1 LILDSLHVLRE
12 TETNTRLP
20 TRLTQREEEK
30 ERQRKKQK
38 EKKREGTVMSPLNE
52 DHGTTGEP
60 SINISIA
67 ASEAQLGQSLLQHEH
82 EQDPLRDDVDDLTSS
97 LLDPSPSSASPS
109 ASASA
114 SASRLNNERRPF
126 LRQESLQA
134 ARKACG
140 RMGNYL
146 AYVTLLG
153 MLVLIPTVTY
163 RALVDRHVDIAAFD
177 SAGVM
182 VCGTLIL
189 SLRLVYLHL
198 THWYMPDV
206 QKYVVRIL
214 WMVPIY
220 AIQSWLSLRFHQAR
234 IYIDSVRDLYEAYVI
249 ASFVYYLIELLGGQ
263 EALVNILHQKRET
276 QQRLG
281 QHAFPLSLILEPWE
295 LGVEFMLQC
304 KHGVLQY
311 VVL

>member
-1 LILDSLHVLRE
+1 M
-12 TETNTRLP
+12 T
-20 TRLTQREEEK
+20 
-30 ERQRKKQK
+30 
-38 EKKREGTVMSPLNE
+38 PLNE
-52 DHGTTGEP
+52 DNGDGNGTTG
-60 SINISIA
+60 
-67 ASEAQLGQSLLQHEH
+67 SEDSLLESFTQPQSQSQSQLHSQSH
-82 EQDPLRDDVDDLTSS
+82 RSHPDPLRDDDDDLTSS
-97 LLDPSPSSASPS
+97 LLAPNSSSSTTNTTSASTNNNLLPLPS
-109 ASASA
+109 
-114 SASRLNNERRPF
+114 F

-134 ARKACG
+134 ARQAVR

-146 AYVTLLG
+146 AYITLLG

-163 RALVDRHVDIAAFD
+163 HALLDKHVDVAAFD

-189 SLRLVYLHL
+189 SFRLIYLHL

-220 AIQSWLSLRFHQAR
+220 AVQSWLSLRFHNVR

-249 ASFVYYLIELLGGQ
+249 ASFVYYLMELLGGQ
-263 EALVNILHQKRET
+263 DALVNILEQKRGST
-276 QQRLG
+276 LG
-281 QHAFPLSLILEPWE
+281 HHAFPLSLLLEPWE

>member
-1 LILDSLHVLRE
+1 MPSLDEDLSLTGNVYDNGSGADSEVSLLE
-12 TETNTRLP
+12 S
-20 TRLTQREEEK
+20 LTQ
-30 ERQRKKQK
+30 
-38 EKKREGTVMSPLNE
+38 P
-52 DHGTTGEP
+52 
-60 SINISIA
+60 
-67 ASEAQLGQSLLQHEH
+67 QSQHSH
-82 EQDPLRDDVDDLTSS
+82 QDPLRDDDDDLTSS
-97 LLDPSPSSASPS
+97 LLVPNSSSHT
-109 ASASA
+109 ASADTSA
-114 SASRLNNERRPF
+114 AFPLPLPSF

-134 ARKACG
+134 ARQAVR

-146 AYVTLLG
+146 AYITLLG

-163 RALVDRHVDIAAFD
+163 HALLDKHVDTAAFD

-189 SLRLVYLHL
+189 SFRLIYLHL

-220 AIQSWLSLRFHQAR
+220 AVQSWLSLRFHNMR

-249 ASFVYYLIELLGGQ
+249 ASFVYYLMELLGGQ
-263 EALVNILHQKRET
+263 DALVNILEQKRGT
-276 QQRLG
+276 RLG
-281 QHAFPLSLILEPWE
+281 HHAFPLSLLLEPWE

>member
-1 LILDSLHVLRE
+1 MPPPPEEDLSLNGNGNGYDNGADSEV
-12 TETNTRLP
+12 
-20 TRLTQREEEK
+20 
-30 ERQRKKQK
+30 
-38 EKKREGTVMSPLNE
+38 
-52 DHGTTGEP
+52 
-60 SINISIA
+60 
-67 ASEAQLGQSLLQHEH
+67 SLLESFSQPQSQHSH
-82 EQDPLRDDVDDLTSS
+82 QDPLRDDDDDLTSS
-97 LLDPSPSSASPS
+97 LLDPISSSANTASGNTSTALPLPS
-109 ASASA
+109 
-114 SASRLNNERRPF
+114 F

-134 ARKACG
+134 ARQAVR

-163 RALVDRHVDIAAFD
+163 HALLDKHVDVAAFD

-189 SLRLVYLHL
+189 SFRLIYLHL

-220 AIQSWLSLRFHQAR
+220 AVQSWLSLRFHNVR

-249 ASFVYYLIELLGGQ
+249 ASFVYYLMELLGGQ
-263 EALVNILHQKRET
+263 DALVNILEQKRGT
-276 QQRLG
+276 RLG
-281 QHAFPLSLILEPWE
+281 HHAFPLSLLLEPWE

>member
-1 LILDSLHVLRE
+1 
-12 TETNTRLP
+12 
-20 TRLTQREEEK
+20 
-30 ERQRKKQK
+30 
-38 EKKREGTVMSPLNE
+38 MSSSNE
-52 DHGTTGEP
+52 DHSATG
-60 SINISIA
+60 NGNGDA
-67 ASEAQLGQSLLQHEH
+67 AGSEESLLESLSQPQSHLGQHTSSH
-82 EQDPLRDDVDDLTSS
+82 QDPLRDDDDDLTAS
-97 LLDPSPSSASPS
+97 LLAPNSSSTNTTANSTLS
-109 ASASA
+109 S
-114 SASRLNNERRPF
+114 F
-126 LRQESLQA
+126 LHQESLQA
-134 ARKACG
+134 ARQMVR

-146 AYVTLLG
+146 AYITLLG
-153 MLVLIPTVTY
+153 MLVLIPIVTY
-163 RALVDRHVDIAAFD
+163 HALLDKHVDVAAFD

-189 SLRLVYLHL
+189 SFRLIYLHL

-220 AIQSWLSLRFHQAR
+220 AVQSWLSLRFHNMR

-249 ASFVYYLIELLGGQ
+249 ASFVYYLMELLGGQ
-263 EALVNILHQKRET
+263 EALVNILEQKRGT
-276 QQRLG
+276 RLG
-281 QHAFPLSLILEPWE
+281 HHAFPLSLILEPWE

>member
-1 LILDSLHVLRE
+1 
-12 TETNTRLP
+12 
-20 TRLTQREEEK
+20 
-30 ERQRKKQK
+30 
-38 EKKREGTVMSPLNE
+38 MSPSNE
-52 DHGTTGEP
+52 DEDHITAGNSNGNGTG
-60 SINISIA
+60 SKV
-67 ASEAQLGQSLLQHEH
+67 SLLESFSEPNQH
-82 EQDPLRDDVDDLTSS
+82 QDPLRDDVDDLTSS
-97 LLDPSPSSASPS
+97 LLDPSTTQTSTSTNTNSSQWST
-109 ASASA
+109 
-114 SASRLNNERRPF
+114 PF
-126 LRQESLQA
+126 LPFLPQESLQA
-134 ARKACG
+134 ARQIVR
-140 RMGNYL
+140 RMGDYL

-153 MLVLIPTVTY
+153 MLVLIPTVIY
-163 RALVDRHVDIAAFD
+163 RALLDRHIDIAALD
-177 SAGVM
+177 SAGIM

-220 AIQSWLSLRFHQAR
+220 AVQSWLSLRFHQLR

-263 EALVNILHQKRET
+263 DALVNILEQKRHT
-276 QQRLG
+276 RLG
-281 QHAFPLSLILEPWE
+281 HHAFPLSLILEPWE